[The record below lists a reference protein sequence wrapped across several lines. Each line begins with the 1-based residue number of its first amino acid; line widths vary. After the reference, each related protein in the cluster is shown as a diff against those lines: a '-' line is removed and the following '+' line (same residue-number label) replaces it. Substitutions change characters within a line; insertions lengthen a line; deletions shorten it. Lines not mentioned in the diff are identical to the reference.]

1 MKRLIVVFALI
12 FLGVPVLPAAADPA
26 AAARCAGPTGVY
38 SGPVPWA
45 QMLLTPNKVWSLT
58 NGSGVQVAV
67 LGTGVDPGNA
77 QFAAGQVLPEIDLL
91 NGAPSGPDCDG
102 QGTFA
107 AGIVAAQPSP
117 ATSVAGLAPG
127 ARILPVRYSATADP
141 QGGADPNLVATAI
154 DRAVRAGSGVI
165 VIMVPADEDSNALQL
180 AVQNATAAGDVVIS
194 PAVGSSPNSTSY
206 PTATPGVI
214 GVGGLGQTGF
224 AVQAESGSY
233 VALAAPAANL
243 VGTAP
248 GARGQLGQRW
258 PVTGAAYAAAYVG
271 GSVALLRSYQPALDP
286 EQITT
291 RLLLTASHD
300 GGAGHSPQL
309 GWGVVDPNNALT
321 ADVPANAVAPSI
333 GAARKAVPRTRSAHG
348 ATNATTNAPTNAAA
362 STPPSA
368 WTPRRIGLL
377 LLLVVGL
384 AVIVAAVY
392 ATMRRNRSRR
402 GAPADDTPPNFP
414 LHVDS
419 HR

>member
-1 MKRLIVVFALI
+1 MGAPVKRLILVFLLI
-12 FLGVPVLPAAADPA
+12 VLGAPVLPAVADPQ
-26 AAARCAGPTGVY
+26 CAGPAGVY
-38 SGPVPWA
+38 TGPVPWA

-67 LGTGVDPGNA
+67 LGTGVDPGNG

-91 NGAPSGPDCDG
+91 NGAPSQPDCDG

-117 ATSVAGLAPG
+117 ATSFAGLAPG
-127 ARILPVRYSATADP
+127 ARILPVRYTATGDP

-154 DRAVRAGSGVI
+154 DRAVSAGSGVI
-165 VIMVPADEDSNALQL
+165 VIMVPAGNDSNALQL
-180 AVQNATAAGDVVIS
+180 AVQNATASGDVVVS

-206 PTATPGVI
+206 PTATPGVL

-233 VALAAPAANL
+233 VALAAPASNL

-258 PVTGAAYAAAYVG
+258 PVTGPAYAAAYVA
-271 GSVALLRSYQPALDP
+271 GSVALLRSYQPGLDP

-291 RLLLTASHD
+291 RLLLTASHN
-300 GGAGHSPQL
+300 GGAEHSAQL
-309 GWGVVDPNNALT
+309 GWGVVDPDNALT
-321 ADVPANAVAPSI
+321 ANLPANAVAPSI
-333 GAARKAVPRTRSAHG
+333 GSSVRQAAPRSGPARA
-348 ATNATTNAPTNAAA
+348 ATNAA
-362 STPPSA
+362 PPSSE
-368 WTPRRIGLL
+368 WSPRRIGLL
-377 LLLVVGL
+377 LLLVLGL
-384 AVIVAAVY
+384 AIIVAAVY
-392 ATMRRNRSRR
+392 VTMRRNRSRR
-402 GAPADDTPPNFP
+402 SAPTGDKPPNFP

-419 HR
+419 NR